1 LNAGDYRK
9 CISFVLIDEQYVRNY
24 VSSGVINDLS
34 QYFNV
39 QLVVPDHI
47 EPIKDLGSLIMVE
60 YYKSDQKNAAVHGR
74 ILNHLTWLYRGYSSS
89 FRFRRARRN
98 GLFLKG
104 IQKRSLSKRE
114 KALLYFRRIGWW
126 LFRHHR
132 HIFENRLVSP
142 VYLKYLKSQISINKS
157 LRSALSRK
165 GMDLV
170 CCPVSVFDYDAI
182 DLLEI
187 TKELSIP
194 TLFIADNWDNVSSK
208 TVYIDK
214 PTHFAVIGEQSKNH
228 AIAIQGFSSK
238 DVSAIGSARF
248 SRYFIDRDKKLVSP
262 YNFSYIL
269 FTGTALMFDEETC
282 LEILADV
289 LDSNHELF
297 GDVKIVYRPHP
308 ARQIEASFKPKALS
322 NRVILDSKHKI
333 RTGGDPID
341 PMSNTDLEHYSMLL
355 SNAEL
360 VVGGLTT
367 MLLEASI
374 FYKTF
379 IALAHDDGVNFTS
392 QNRVLQGYEH
402 LKGIEK
408 LPNVQMVH
416 SLNELA
422 QVFVK
427 AWDQRL
433 IADHLDID
441 MKRNHFLF
449 DNEQRFSD
457 RLSSLMRRICIS

>member
-1 LNAGDYRK
+1 MKSEDYRK
-9 CISFVLIDEQYVRNY
+9 HIAFVLIDEQYVRNY
-24 VSSGVINDLS
+24 VSSGVIDDLS
-34 QYFNV
+34 QHFSV
-39 QLVVPDHI
+39 QLIVADHI
-47 EPIKDLGSLIMVE
+47 EPIKDLSSLLMVD
-60 YYKSDQKNAAVHGR
+60 YYKSDQKNASIHGR
-74 ILNHLTWLYRGYSSS
+74 ILNHLTWLYRANSSS

-104 IQKRSLSKRE
+104 IKRRALPKSE

-132 HIFENRLVSP
+132 HIIENQMVSP
-142 VYLKYLKSQISINKS
+142 LYLKYLKSRISINKS
-157 LRSALSRK
+157 LQTTLSRK
-165 GMDLV
+165 HVDLV
-170 CCPVSVFDYDAI
+170 CCPVSVFDHDAI

-187 TKELSIP
+187 VKELSIP

-228 AIAIQGFSSK
+228 AIDIQGFRSE

-248 SRYFIDRDKKLVSP
+248 SQYFFDRDEKLASP
-262 YNFSYIL
+262 YDFSYIL
-269 FTGTALMFDEETC
+269 FTGTALMFDEETS

-289 LDSNHELF
+289 LDSNHGHF
-297 GDVKIVYRPHP
+297 GDVKIIYRPHP
-308 ARQIEASFKPKALS
+308 ARQIGVSFKPKDLP

-333 RTGGDPID
+333 RTGGDPMD
-341 PMSNTDLEHYSMLL
+341 PMSNTELKHYSMLL

-379 IALAHDDGVNFTS
+379 IALAHEDGVHFTS

-402 LKGIEK
+402 LKGIEN
-408 LPNVQMVH
+408 LPNVHMVH
-416 SLNELA
+416 SLHELE
-422 QVFVK
+422 QVLVK
-427 AWDQRL
+427 AWNRRL
-433 IADHLDID
+433 MVDNLDID
-441 MKRNHFLF
+441 MKRNYFLF
-449 DNEQRFSD
+449 DNEQKFSD
-457 RLSSLMRRICIS
+457 RLSSLMRRICVS

>member
-1 LNAGDYRK
+1 MNADDYRK

-34 QYFNV
+34 QHFNV
-39 QLVVPDHI
+39 RLVVADHI
-47 EPIKDLGSLIMVE
+47 EPIKDFGSLLMVE

-74 ILNHLTWLYRGYSSS
+74 ILNHLAWLYRAYSSS
-89 FRFRRARRN
+89 FRFRRARLN

-104 IQKRSLSKRE
+104 IKKRSLSKRG

-132 HIFENRLVSP
+132 HIYENQLVSP
-142 VYLKYLKSQISINKS
+142 FYLKHLKSQISINKS
-157 LRSALSRK
+157 LRSALTRK
-165 GMDLV
+165 GIDLV
-170 CCPVSVFDYDAI
+170 CCPVSVFDHDAI
-182 DLLEI
+182 DLLNI
-187 TKELSIP
+187 TNELTIP

-228 AIAIQGFSSK
+228 ATDIQGFK
-238 DVSAIGSARF
+238 PETVTAIGSARF
-248 SRYFIDRDKKLVSP
+248 SQYFSDRDQKLVSP
-262 YNFSYIL
+262 YNFSYVL

-289 LDSNHELF
+289 LDANHELF
-297 GDVKIVYRPHP
+297 GDAKIVYRPHP
-308 ARQIEASFKPKALS
+308 ARQIGASFKPKALPDH
-322 NRVILDSKHKI
+322 VILDSKHKI
-333 RTGGDPID
+333 RAGGDPVD
-341 PMSNTDLEHYSMLL
+341 PMSNTELKHYSMLL

-379 IALAHDDGVNFTS
+379 IALAHEDGVNFTS
-392 QNRVLQGYEH
+392 QNRVLKGYEH
-402 LKGIEK
+402 LKGIEN

-416 SLNELA
+416 SLNDLEKVL
-422 QVFVK
+422 VK
-427 AWDQRL
+427 AWKERL
-433 IADHLDID
+433 TVNKHDID
-441 MKRNHFLF
+441 LKRDYFLF
-449 DNEQRFSD
+449 DDRERFSD
-457 RLSSLMRRICIS
+457 RLSNLIGRIL